1 MLQRTK
7 CPRARGGRR
16 GAALVE
22 LAICLPVLLL
32 IVYGALEAAGMIFLR
47 QALVQSAYE
56 AVKIAAKSGN
66 ADAAREAAM
75 DVAEGRNIDQLNVVF
90 TPSDPGSLQRG
101 SLITVTV
108 SAPGDQSSPLPLGLF
123 RGLTVAAQAVMVRE

>member
-1 MLQRTK
+1 MQLPTRNRK
-7 CPRARGGRR
+7 

-56 AVKIAAKSGN
+56 AVKVAVKTGN
-66 ADAAREAAM
+66 AETALEAAL
-75 DVAEGRNIDQLNVVF
+75 DVAEGRNIDQLTVVF
-90 TPSDPGSLQRG
+90 TPSDPGAVARG
-101 SLITVTV
+101 TLVTVTA

-123 RGLTVAAQAVMVRE
+123 RGLTVAAQAVMVKE